1 MSALDARPTRLF
13 AVVEVAEGWCA
24 RLASALALASEL
36 AAPDARV
43 DVLFLGDWAD
53 ETVASPALLR
63 GLGAAFEC
71 LPSPTLDV
79 VPLLNCCGY
88 ARYPAGATVAAARAS
103 GARVVGFEPTAAETS
118 LVGALPG
125 LPVAAGPATDAPR
138 LAAARL
144 ADDGGGDSAAMAFK
158 SAAVGGTFD
167 RLHAGHRLLLAAT
180 ACVCEETVYV
190 GVAGDALLAKKAHA
204 EKLWPFERRSETAK
218 AYLEACRPG
227 IAVSLSA
234 LLDPKAPPK
243 AATMSEITA
252 LVISRETVAGADK
265 LAAMRADNGIAEPL
279 RFVVVDLVG
288 AESTEPAAPKLSSS
302 ALREADST

>member
-36 AAPDARV
+36 GAPDARV

-103 GARVVGFEPTAAETS
+103 GARVVGF
-118 LVGALPG
+118 GAG
-125 LPVAAGPATDAPR
+125 KG
-138 LAAARL
+138 
-144 ADDGGGDSAAMAFK
+144 
-158 SAAVGGTFD
+158 
-167 RLHAGHRLLLAAT
+167 
-180 ACVCEETVYV
+180 
-190 GVAGDALLAKKAHA
+190 
-204 EKLWPFERRSETAK
+204 
-218 AYLEACRPG
+218 
-227 IAVSLSA
+227 
-234 LLDPKAPPK
+234 
-243 AATMSEITA
+243 
-252 LVISRETVAGADK
+252 
-265 LAAMRADNGIAEPL
+265 
-279 RFVVVDLVG
+279 
-288 AESTEPAAPKLSSS
+288 
-302 ALREADST
+302 